1 LKPRLISK
9 NFLKFKLIMLTVL
22 VFNVAFIEN
31 LQLIHNIK
39 MINQQNQ

>member
-1 LKPRLISK
+1 
-9 NFLKFKLIMLTVL
+9 MLTVL

-39 MINQQNQ
+39 MINQQNQWIALEKNKNR